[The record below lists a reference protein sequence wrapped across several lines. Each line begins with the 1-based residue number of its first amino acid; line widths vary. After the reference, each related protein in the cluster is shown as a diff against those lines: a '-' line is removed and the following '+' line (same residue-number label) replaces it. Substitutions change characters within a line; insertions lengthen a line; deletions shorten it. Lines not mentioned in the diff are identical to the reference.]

1 VKINGKDYEI
11 KEISNITVRP
21 LTEEE
26 EKEAEEL
33 RRKKKAKWFNV
44 EPVFKKVSKR
54 EFIDFINH
62 YPRKLDLDVYGV
74 CEPPSIT
81 YNDFELANR
90 WPYSIVAST
99 MAYSDDP
106 KDYYYT
112 PEEERFY
119 KIMENFEEVF
129 NNRTGYKEE

>member
-1 VKINGKDYEI
+1 MKIGNYEI
-11 KEISNITVRP
+11 KEITNITIKP

-26 EKEAEEL
+26 TKEVEEQKK
-33 RRKKKAKWFNV
+33 KKKAKWFNV
-44 EPVFKKVSKR
+44 EPIFKEVSKR
-54 EFIDFINH
+54 EFIDFINY
-62 YPRKLDLDVYGV
+62 YPRKLDRDVYAV

-99 MAYSDDP
+99 MAYSDNP

-129 NNRTGYKEE
+129 DNRTGYKEK